1 MMRVDVQKDLTDI
14 RSLSSCQS
22 ELFFVEN
29 CVNKVIFMDL
39 TREGSYFLRENLM
52 NILQFRRSS
61 QLFEKFA
68 ERV

>member
-52 NILQFRRSS
+52 NIL
-61 QLFEKFA
+61 
-68 ERV
+68 